1 MLIMQLTHV
10 KCGMHTWVS
19 HGKGVEHECS
29 GGRVQAGKVTKQS
42 VVDTMV
48 HCGELEATF
57 QKSSNYLAFP
67 GSFHPQRWADYFTF
81 LQRSPLSRVV
91 CRISNCLNGHV

>member
-42 VVDTMV
+42 VVDTMGSLWRTGG
-48 HCGELEATF
+48 HIPEKQQLLSF
-57 QKSSNYLAFP
+57 SWQFSSP
-67 GSFHPQRWADYFTF
+67 KVG
-81 LQRSPLSRVV
+81 
-91 CRISNCLNGHV
+91 